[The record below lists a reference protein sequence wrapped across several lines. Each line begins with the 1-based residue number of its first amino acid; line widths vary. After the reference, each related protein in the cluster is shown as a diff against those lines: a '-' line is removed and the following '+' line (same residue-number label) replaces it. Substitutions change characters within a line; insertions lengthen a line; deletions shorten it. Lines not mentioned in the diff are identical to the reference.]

1 MSQAIPTEPFVARF
15 GLAGPHRQ
23 TLAGALLPREDR
35 LPPAQERLFRVA
47 EDAQV
52 LTHCHWQPEPQ
63 RSLTVVLVH
72 GLEGSSRS
80 QYIIGTA
87 NKCWAE
93 GWSVV
98 RMNMRNCG
106 GSEHLAATLYHS
118 GMSGDVG
125 AVTRGL
131 ISEDRLTR
139 IALVGFSMGGNLVLK
154 LAGEWG
160 SEAPPELCA
169 FVAVSPAAD
178 LAATADAIHLPSN
191 RLYEWNFVYGLTHR
205 LRRKAR
211 LFPER
216 FATSSLEGVRSMR
229 DFDDRVT
236 ARYSGFT
243 DADDYYARSSA
254 SRVVDCIARPTLV
267 IHSLD
272 DPFVHLLPATR
283 TLLRANPNVTL
294 IETERGGHC
303 AFLAPPNGYDG
314 RWAERQIVEFL
325 RPLRN
330 RVIGPSGHR

>member
-1 MSQAIPTEPFVARF
+1 MSTTIPTDPFVPRF

-23 TLAGALLPREDR
+23 TLASAFLPREDR

-47 EDAQV
+47 DDAQV
-52 LTHCHWQPEPQ
+52 LTHCHWQPEAQ

-106 GSEHLAATLYHS
+106 DSEHLCSTLYHS
-118 GMSGDVG
+118 GLSGDVG
-125 AVTRGL
+125 AVARAL
-131 ISEDRLTR
+131 ISDDRLPR

-160 SEAPPELCA
+160 REAPPEVRA

-178 LAATADAIHLPSN
+178 LGATADAIHLPSN
-191 RLYEWNFVYGLTHR
+191 RLYEWNFVYGLRHR

-216 FATSSLEGVRSMR
+216 FSSSSLQGVRSMR
-229 DFDDRVT
+229 QFDDRVT
-236 ARYSGFT
+236 AHYNGFAS
-243 DADDYYARSSA
+243 ADDYYTRSSA
-254 SRVVDCIARPTLV
+254 SRVVDRIARPTLV

-272 DPFVHLLPATR
+272 DPFVHLVPETR
-283 TLLRANPNVTL
+283 ARLRTNPSITYV
-294 IETERGGHC
+294 ETEHGGHC

-314 RWAERQIVEFL
+314 RWAERQIVAFL
-325 RPLRN
+325 KSML
-330 RVIGPSGHR
+330 